1 MAGIFVMASRRA
13 LTRRLRTSSR
23 AVRYAAPA
31 LEKGLE
37 VLELLASRSQA
48 LTHSEIARQLGR
60 TVSEVFRMLVCLEE
74 RGYISRSGPSE
85 QYRLTLKMFE
95 MVHRYHPL
103 ERLIAEARP
112 LIEQV
117 ANRTRQSCHLAMM
130 NNAEVVVVAQVDA
143 PGNMG
148 FSMRLGAHIDILN
161 TASGQVILAF
171 QSEDVRARALEIW
184 RGRSNKPIPP
194 GLNRHLREIRR
205 RGYEELR
212 SYQVDGVVNISY
224 PVLNQ
229 HGQAIAAMAVPFLA
243 HIRDGIGRSRVKEVL
258 ASASQV
264 LSAAMGNG
272 KRRELSTGQLEP

>member
-1 MAGIFVMASRRA
+1 MRNPPE
-13 LTRRLRTSSR
+13 L
-23 AVRYAAPA
+23 AVRRNLMRHARYVTPA
-31 LEKGLE
+31 LEKGLDI
-37 VLELLASRSQA
+37 LELLAVAPEA
-48 LTHSEIARQLGR
+48 LGRSEIARRLGR
-60 TVSEVFRMLVCLEE
+60 TISEVFRMLVCLED
-74 RGYISRSGPSE
+74 RGYICQVAPGERY
-85 QYRLTLKMFE
+85 QLTLRLFE
-95 MVHRYHPL
+95 LSHQQHPL
-103 ERLIAEARP
+103 QRLVGHART
-112 LIEQV
+112 LMQKV
-117 ANRTRQSCHLAMM
+117 AWETGQSCHLAML

-148 FSMRLGAHIDILN
+148 FSMRLGAHIDVLY

-184 RGRSNKPIPP
+184 RERSKKPIPP

-272 KRRELSTGQLEP
+272 K